1 MLDLTAE
8 LDKLTAL
15 PEGADSAT
23 LEPHWCRLLDL
34 FDTHPGHG
42 VAFAEC
48 LHELALRQWHT
59 YERPGEEV
67 QRRVTVWITRV
78 WSLQSTELVDCC
90 AGVIGSLGLDSCVEL
105 VRSAAEDPSTDPHIA
120 RELAAELATWGS
132 PLDPWRGLE

>member
-34 FDTHPGHG
+34 FDTHPGQG

-48 LHELALRQWHT
+48 LHELALRHMSRCLT
-59 YERPGEEV
+59 H
-67 QRRVTVWITRV
+67 
-78 WSLQSTELVDCC
+78 STPKPRL
-90 AGVIGSLGLDSCVEL
+90 
-105 VRSAAEDPSTDPHIA
+105 
-120 RELAAELATWGS
+120 
-132 PLDPWRGLE
+132 